1 MNTMDE
7 LIANN
12 PEDFE
17 AVPESESGD
26 ISEEATPLCLNCL
39 RPCNPYDYY
48 CSNCDSN
55 DTVNPL
61 AAYLPFVQIRYNY
74 GFFGKVWRKIWYGKE
89 TADIIKILYLSFLAL
104 YVPFFL
110 IAGIIILFISRKE
123 QADLLKEEKLFFY
136 VLSIL
141 LIILFVLI
149 FSVSLGFAL
158 YR

>member
-1 MNTMDE
+1 MDE
-7 LIANN
+7 IM
-12 PEDFE
+12 EDNLE
-17 AVPESESGD
+17 GYDET
-26 ISEEATPLCLNCL
+26 SEEGTDLNTKDAVPLCLNCL

-74 GFFGKVWRKIWYGKE
+74 GFFGKLWRKIWYGKE
-89 TADIIKILYLSFLAL
+89 TAEIIKFLYLAFLAL

-123 QADLLKEEKLFFY
+123 QADLLKEDKLFFY

-141 LIILFVLI
+141 LIILYVFI